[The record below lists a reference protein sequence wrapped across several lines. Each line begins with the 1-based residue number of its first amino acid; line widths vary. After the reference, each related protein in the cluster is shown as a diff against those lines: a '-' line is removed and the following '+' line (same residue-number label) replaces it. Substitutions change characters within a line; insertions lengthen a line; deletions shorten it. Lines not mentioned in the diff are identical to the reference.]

1 MTEQIKFWV
10 VREGEDPYK
19 VAPEVAGAIA
29 DELLEPFDNKECAFC
44 TNKAPS
50 SAVIAHRVGADIY
63 TASICADCARMTDEQ
78 LAEKAQQDAKA
89 AEQRRAEIRTAY
101 QSLIDDGSIVPTGE
115 MRRNPATG
123 ELRPV
128 YVAKKFADK
137 KFKHR

>member
-44 TNKAPS
+44 ANKAPS
-50 SAVIAHRVGADIY
+50 AAVIAHRVGADIY
-63 TASICADCARMTDEQ
+63 TASVCVDCARMSDEQ
-78 LAEKAQQDAKA
+78 LAEEARQD
-89 AEQRRAEIRTAY
+89 AEQRRAGIRTAF
-101 QSLIDDGSIVPTGE
+101 QALIDDGSIVPTGE

-128 YVAKKFADK
+128 YAAKKFADK
-137 KFKHR
+137 KSKH